1 MGVCGRGEEKAKS
14 VCLKSIIMPK
24 TKQNKK
30 KEFNK
35 YYKLAILKIQRNIS
49 PPKSL
54 K

>member
-30 KEFNK
+30 KN
-35 YYKLAILKIQRNIS
+35 LINIIN
-49 PPKSL
+49 L
-54 K
+54 LF